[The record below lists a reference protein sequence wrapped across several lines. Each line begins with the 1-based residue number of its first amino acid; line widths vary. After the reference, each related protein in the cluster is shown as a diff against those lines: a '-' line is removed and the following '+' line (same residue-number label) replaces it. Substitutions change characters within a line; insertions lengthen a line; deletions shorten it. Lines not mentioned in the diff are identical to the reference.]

1 MAPCEY
7 SLPGAV
13 GMYALSLG
21 VSNMNDTLPRPVYAL
36 LCGLNSATVGIIA
49 LAAVQLGQRA
59 ITDKLSRVLVFLGAT
74 AGMLYNALWYFP
86 TLMIVAGFVTIA
98 WDLKWGPKFGLSMK
112 SWAKKIL
119 HKRPRESANNVT
131 VEEGLGNAIWASSAG
146 SISEPSSAFRRV
158 GAAASSINNVH
169 TQSHD
174 QQNISL
180 LEDQQDEAVIDH
192 QVRTLPVQDKINV
205 FSLPAAAAIVIG
217 FFISFI
223 VVLVLRALLKAR
235 PFGLSLFANLYLA
248 GTVSYLPSLYQKN
261 KNKTKSLLQHIFNPP
276 VENSNHITPLSS

>member
-1 MAPCEY
+1 
-7 SLPGAV
+7 
-13 GMYALSLG
+13 MYALSLG
-21 VSNMNDTLPRPVYAL
+21 VSSMNDTLPRPVYAL

-86 TLMIVAGFVTIA
+86 TLMVMAGFVTIA
-98 WDLKWGPKFGLSMK
+98 WDLKWGPKFWLSMK
-112 SWAKKIL
+112 GWVKKIL
-119 HKRPRESANNVT
+119 HRRSRGSVNNVT

-146 SISEPSSAFRRV
+146 SISEPSSSAFRRV
-158 GAAASSINNVH
+158 GAAASSINNAH

-223 VVLVLRALLKAR
+223 VVLVLRALLKPR

-261 KNKTKSLLQHIFNPP
+261 KNKTKSLLQHIFNSSA
-276 VENSNHITPLSS
+276 ENGNHITPLSS